1 MAEVRAARTEPGL
14 LRLQLALPE
23 GLDQQLT
30 QGASIAVDGVCLTV
44 TGWQGQVVHFD
55 VMAET
60 LARTTL
66 AERRP
71 GDRVNVE
78 RSLRQGEEIGGHPVS
93 GHVDGTA
100 EILAVDQG
108 ENDWRVRYRPP
119 AGLLK
124 YLLPRGFVA
133 LNGCS
138 LTVAAVEA
146 AEGWFEVAYIPE
158 TLRATVHGELG
169 RGDRVNLEVDR
180 QTQAIVDT
188 VERVLAARGEF
199 AP

>member
-71 GDRVNVE
+71 GDRVNVG
-78 RSLRQGEEIGGHPVS
+78 RALRQGEGSGGHPVS
-93 GHVDGTA
+93 GQGGGTA
-100 EILAVDQG
+100 EVRALDQG
-108 ENDWRVRYRPP
+108 GKDR
-119 AGLLK
+119 
-124 YLLPRGFVA
+124 RGRF
-133 LNGCS
+133 
-138 LTVAAVEA
+138 
-146 AEGWFEVAYIPE
+146 
-158 TLRATVHGELG
+158 R
-169 RGDRVNLEVDR
+169 
-180 QTQAIVDT
+180 
-188 VERVLAARGEF
+188 
-199 AP
+199 